1 MGSHSGKALYELTY
15 PGIEG
20 SVKIY
25 MMPSRVKDAR
35 GPGNSALSS
44 QRRIIGW
51 YKKAYLEKY
60 GVSLGFIEWKKL
72 EVQRMSRS
80 DKAMASLYGDD

>member
-20 SVKIY
+20 SVLIY

-35 GPGNSALSS
+35 GPGNGALSS
-44 QRRIIGW
+44 QRRIIEW
-51 YKKAYLEKY
+51 FKKAYLEKY
-60 GVSLGFIEWKKL
+60 GVRLGFVEWKKL
-72 EVQRMSRS
+72 EVQRMSHS
-80 DKAMASLYGDD
+80 DKAMASLYSDD